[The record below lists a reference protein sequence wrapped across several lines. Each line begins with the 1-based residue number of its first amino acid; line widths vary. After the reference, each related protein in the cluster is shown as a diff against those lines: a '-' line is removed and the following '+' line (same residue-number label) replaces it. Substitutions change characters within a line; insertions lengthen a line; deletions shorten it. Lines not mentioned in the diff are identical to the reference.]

1 VKTSGEFTAVPK
13 DDRDILEVLKAELDF
28 IEKGGYGR
36 SVRTPWKP
44 TSIFQ
49 DSLTCLNFG
58 DPLHSRPCEECLL
71 MEFVPPAGRLEEIPC
86 HRIPL
91 TPKGETVASLDLRGD
106 QEDLEEATKTWLRTQ
121 IRQIEEARAQFTAAQ
136 MRGWQKALPSAPD
149 RKRVLVVDDDES
161 TLIAVQA
168 AMEDAGYDTTT
179 AWSGQ
184 EALSLLRQ
192 CEFNFILLDDYLPGV
207 STEEVL
213 RQLQRMP
220 GKAPVVIMQA
230 AGLPYELAA
239 RYTRPGACNFIR
251 KREPREIV
259 ELAQAYVARSV
270 TAA

>member
-1 VKTSGEFTAVPK
+1 MPK

-49 DSLTCLNFG
+49 DSLTCINFG

-71 MEFVPPAGRLEEIPC
+71 MEFVPPAGRLDKTPC

-91 TPKGETVASLDLRGD
+91 TPKGETASSLDMQGN

-121 IRQIEEARAQFTAAQ
+121 ISRIEEARAQFEAAQ
-136 MRGWQKALPSAPD
+136 KLGWQKLLPTASD
-149 RKRVLVVDDDES
+149 RKRLLVVDDDELL
-161 TLIAVQA
+161 LIALQRSL
-168 AMEDAGYDTTT
+168 EEAGYDTTA

-184 EALSLLRQ
+184 EALRLLRQ
-192 CEFNFILLDDYLPGV
+192 RDFDFILLDDYLPGV
-207 STEEVL
+207 TAEEIL

-220 GKAPVVIMQA
+220 GKTAVVIMQSA
-230 AGLPYELAA
+230 SVLDELAA
-239 RYTRPGACNFIR
+239 RYARLGASYFIS
-251 KREPREIV
+251 KREPRELA
-259 ELAQAYVARSV
+259 ELVDEYFAHSHALPTYA
-270 TAA
+270 